1 MTRNELVAF
10 DKTLARYLKPENLIK
25 KLRYEVEKQ
34 FNELDFGGGMIQN
47 AEIRKDDLNNFAKKE

>member
-1 MTRNELVAF
+1 VEMTRNELVAF

-34 FNELDFGGGMIQN
+34 FNELDFGGGMI
-47 AEIRKDDLNNFAKKE
+47 